1 MMALDDDETARC
13 VFLTHTVVG
22 VAWLRCSTLLS
33 RALPCGGRFER
44 RHDLT
49 SLSSATFEACL
60 VLQRSIPD
68 GQPFYEEGRLF
79 SAPRFAALRAASRA
93 LPQARPPLAR
103 YDCGDQRRFRLPASR
118 PCYFSPILLLTHV
131 LLGRLEFAAK
141 PAANV
146 GFHWVPRCSRGL
158 DTTALLALECP
169 AVAARGSALDPGAKH
184 SRVIADR
191 AARPPDRGEVGWVD
205 RLIFRHSTSPR
216 RRVTLGHRR
225 LPRLDGDGS
234 TMSLRRSDSLVNT
247 AHFPILI

>member
-1 MMALDDDETARC
+1 
-13 VFLTHTVVG
+13 
-22 VAWLRCSTLLS
+22 
-33 RALPCGGRFER
+33 
-44 RHDLT
+44 LT

-68 GQPFYEEGRLF
+68 GQPFFEEGRLF

-93 LPQARPPLAR
+93 LPPARPPLAR

-118 PCYFSPILLLTHV
+118 PCLLAHV

-158 DTTALLALECP
+158 DTTAFLALECP
-169 AVAARGSALDPGAKH
+169 AVAARGSALDPGEKH

-191 AARPPDRGEVGWVD
+191 AARPLDRGEMGWVD
-205 RLIFRHSTSPR
+205 RLTFRHGTSPR
-216 RRVTLGHRR
+216 REGYETLCRRR
-225 LPRLDGDGS
+225 LPRLDGDQS
-234 TMSLRRSDSLVNT
+234 TMSARRSDSLVNT